1 MTMAMKKRLMTFA
14 MTMTLGLF
22 VLSSSTSV
30 ARDFY
35 DDRYGDEPSSGEMF
49 VDAIAVRPLTLVG
62 SAVGLVGW
70 VVTLPFTLFSGNAG
84 DAGQAWVLDP
94 LAYTFVRPLGQMDED
109 F

>member
-1 MTMAMKKRLMTFA
+1 MAVKKRLTACAMA
-14 MTMTLGLF
+14 MTLALF
-22 VLSSSTSV
+22 VLSSSTSL

-35 DDRYGDEPSSGEMF
+35 DDRFGEEPSSGEMF
-49 VDAIAVRPLTLVG
+49 VDAIAVRPLTLVA

-70 VVTLPFTLFSGNAG
+70 VVTLPVTLFSGNAG

>member
-1 MTMAMKKRLMTFA
+1 MAMKNRWMAYA
-14 MTMTLGLF
+14 MAMTLGFF

-35 DDRYGDEPSSGEMF
+35 DDRFGEEPTSGEMF
-49 VDAIAVRPLTLVG
+49 VDAIAVRPLTLVA

-84 DAGQAWVLDP
+84 DAGQQWVLDP
-94 LAYTFVRPLGQMDED
+94 LAYTFARPLGQIDED